1 MSDLAELL
9 AKKATIVEH
18 LEDLE
23 FELFAVLSGHDV
35 PRENELKAQIQ
46 EEKDKLAVIDQ
57 ELANLKEV
65 GTTPLTVE
73 TIKSMDEKLLCE
85 LFDEIVSSLR

>member
-9 AKKATIVEH
+9 AQKATIVEH

-23 FELFAVLSGHDV
+23 FELFAVLSGHDI

-57 ELANLKEV
+57 ELANLKEA